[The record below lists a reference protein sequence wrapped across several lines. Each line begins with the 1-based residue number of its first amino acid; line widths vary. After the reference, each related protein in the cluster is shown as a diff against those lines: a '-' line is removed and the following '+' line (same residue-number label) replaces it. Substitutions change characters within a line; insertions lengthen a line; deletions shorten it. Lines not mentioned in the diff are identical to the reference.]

1 MRLCRYS
8 TPIAYNLSPL
18 TYNLQPLTYQVTIY
32 QNSNSMGIGTPMS
45 HVMTLDIL
53 TT

>member
-18 TYNLQPLTYQVTIY
+18 TYQATITD
-32 QNSNSMGIGTPMS
+32 NSNSMGIGTPMS